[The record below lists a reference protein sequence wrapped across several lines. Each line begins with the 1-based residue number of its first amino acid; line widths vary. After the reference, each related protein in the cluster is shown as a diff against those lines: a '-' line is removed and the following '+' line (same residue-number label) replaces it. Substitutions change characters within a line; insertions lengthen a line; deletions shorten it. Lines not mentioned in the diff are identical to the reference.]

1 MAKNAP
7 AVIGRGPFDQAI
19 VEGFSRGLSAEEVSL
34 NDPIRGVLTPAQCLS
49 RLTKLIKSKDV
60 LDAKDKLALLL
71 EDIYWLRNKLR
82 DQMDK
87 MDVIDEKQASVYIKT
102 LEAAS
107 KRIETANLGMSEAM
121 LRFNELRAQ
130 EFVAALTHIV
140 GVMFKVIEEK
150 YPEIESDDMNMIV
163 LESIPESIPEVK

>member
-1 MAKNAP
+1 MAKSTP
-7 AVIGRGPFDQAI
+7 AIIGRGPFDAAI
-19 VEGFSRGLSAEEVSL
+19 IEGFSRGLSAEEVSL

-60 LDAKDKLALLL
+60 LDAEDKLALLL

-87 MDVIDEKQASVYIKT
+87 TDFIDEKQASVYIKT
-102 LEAAS
+102 LELAA
-107 KRIETANLGMSEAM
+107 KRIETANLGMSDAM
-121 LRFNELRAQ
+121 LKFNELRAQ

-140 GVMFKVIEEK
+140 GVMFRLIGEK
-150 YPEIESDDMNMIV
+150 HPEIETDDMNTIV
-163 LESIPESIPEVK
+163 LEAIPESIPEVK